1 MTTCSKTLLAL
12 SLASATSLASAGA
25 ITTFSDRTV
34 FDAAVGATTLETFTD
49 TYHFPIPGA
58 SLGTS
63 SSFGS
68 LKAGDIKAGAVYSTP
83 NDNNVSFNIDAGGG
97 FDGGFLD
104 GSHDSPESLT
114 ISYSPLVSAFGFDT
128 NNFMG
133 GFNLTINFAS
143 GPAYSRYF
151 DAVDSMS
158 FFGFKSS
165 LADITSV
172 LVSGSGDLGFDFAID
187 NHAFTSAGAASV
199 GNVPEPAS
207 LALIGIGLAGFA
219 ARRRKP

>member
-1 MTTCSKTLLAL
+1 MPKSTNILLAL
-12 SLASATSLASAGA
+12 SLATSTGLASAGV
-25 ITTFSDRTV
+25 ITTFADRAA
-34 FDAAVGATTLETFTD
+34 FDAAVGPTTLETFTN

-58 SLGTS
+58 SLDAN

-68 LKAGDIKAGAVYSTP
+68 LNAGDIKAGAVYSTP

-104 GSHDSPESLT
+104 GSHDSPAPLT
-114 ISYSPLVSAFGFDT
+114 ITYSPLVSAFGFDT
-128 NNFMG
+128 NNMMG
-133 GFNLTINFAS
+133 SFTVTINFA
-143 GPAYSRYF
+143 GAPAYTRSF
-151 DAVDSMS
+151 DALDSMS

-187 NHAFTSAGAASV
+187 NHAFASTGGGN

-207 LALIGIGLAGFA
+207 LALVGLGLAGLL
-219 ARRRKP
+219 ARRRTP